1 MINKR
6 RGGGTKLP
14 LRLNLE
20 ATVKRSMLC
29 FIFCLLLAA
38 CGPAA
43 TPQPEP
49 TSPPPTA
56 TATPQPTPTPTKVP
70 GPFPLADP
78 GPYAVGQRAIAA
90 SDPSRGGRPVN
101 ITLWYPAVQADTD
114 AKPDRGGRPANI
126 TLWYPV
132 VQPAIDAEPD
142 RGGAPYPLIL
152 SSTKIANLLAPIVV
166 THGFAWASVD
176 GIDSYFSMST
186 EMINQ
191 PLDILFA
198 LEQVASN
205 PPEGLQGLMDADRA
219 GVTGYSFDGFNTYAL
234 SGARVDENY
243 YRAQCPDRDAV
254 TAEVVSKYSVLGCWP
269 LREWE
274 KFTAP
279 AAGYIAAGQDGLWAP
294 MTDERIRAVMPLAGE
309 GWWWFG
315 ARGLAAVDRPVLIL
329 GGTDDDLY
337 RENALMFESLGT
349 PEKAMISFIGQD
361 HMAMVEQPERIAEMA
376 HFVAAFF
383 GVHLKGRADLAQYC
397 SQKFVAR
404 HASLAWGV
412 YAGE

>member
-1 MINKR
+1 M
-6 RGGGTKLP
+6 
-14 LRLNLE
+14 
-20 ATVKRSMLC
+20 KRSMLC
-29 FIFCLLLAA
+29 LIFCLLLAA
-38 CGPAA
+38 CAPAA

-56 TATPQPTPTPTKVP
+56 TATPQPTLTPTKVP

-101 ITLWYPAVQADTD
+101 ITLWYPAVQCADSPG
-114 AKPDRGGRPANI
+114 K
-126 TLWYPV
+126 
-132 VQPAIDAEPD
+132 PAIDADPD
-142 RGGAPYPLIL
+142 RSGAPYPLIL

-205 PPEGLQGLMDADRA
+205 PPEGLQGLIDTDRA

-234 SGARVDENY
+234 SGARVDETY

-254 TAEVVSKYSVLGCWP
+254 TAAVVSKYSVLGCWP
-269 LREWE
+269 LREWD

-329 GGTDDDLY
+329 GGTLDDLY
-337 RENALMFESLGT
+337 RENARMFVSLGT
-349 PEKAMISFIGQD
+349 SEKALISFIGQD
-361 HMAMVEQPERIAEMA
+361 HMAMVEQPERLAEMA

-383 GVHLKGRADLAQYC
+383 GVHLQGRADLAQYC